1 MGMAATTYYTAE
13 MVRSLPDDGNRYE
26 VVYGELLVT
35 PAPRLWHQELCVRL
49 VAALRTYLV
58 REPVGLV
65 LVSPADISWGR
76 DILVQPDL
84 FVVPIE
90 EARLQDWS
98 RIRHL
103 LLAVEILSPSST
115 RADRFTKRRLYQER
129 AIPTYWMVDGDA
141 QLVEIWQPDAELP
154 VIERDRLAWRPSG
167 AARPFALELSAL
179 FRPI

>member
-49 VAALRTYLV
+49 VAALRTYLA
-58 REPVGLV
+58 REPVGLA
-65 LVSPADISWGR
+65 LLAPADISWGR
-76 DILVQPDL
+76 DTLVQPDV
-84 FVVPIE
+84 FVVPVE

-98 RIRHL
+98 VIRHL

-141 QLVEIWQPDAELP
+141 QLVEVWQPDDALP
-154 VIERDRLAWRPSG
+154 VIERDRLTWRPAG
-167 AARPFALELSAL
+167 AARPFTLELSEL

>member
-13 MVRSLPDDGNRYE
+13 MVRSLPDDGKRYE
-26 VVYGELLVT
+26 VVHGELLVT
-35 PAPRLWHQELCVRL
+35 PAPRLWHQEVCARL
-49 VAALRTYLV
+49 ITALRTYLD
-58 REPVGLV
+58 REAVGVV
-65 LVSPADISWGR
+65 LASPADISWGR

-84 FVVPIE
+84 FVVPVE

-98 RIRHL
+98 KIRHL

-129 AIPTYWMVDGDA
+129 GVPAYWMVDGDA

-154 VIERDRLAWRPSG
+154 VIERDRLTWRPSG
-167 AARPFALELSAL
+167 AARPFTLELSTL

>member
-1 MGMAATTYYTAE
+1 MGMATTTYYTAE

-26 VVYGELLVT
+26 VVHGELLVT
-35 PAPRLWHQELCVRL
+35 PAPRLWHQELCGRL
-49 VAALRTYLV
+49 SAALRTYLD
-58 REPVGLV
+58 REVVGVALA
-65 LVSPADISWGR
+65 SPADISWGR

-84 FVVPIE
+84 FVVPVE
-90 EARLQDWS
+90 EARLEDWS
-98 RIRHL
+98 KIRHL

-129 AIPTYWMVDGDA
+129 GVSAYWMVDADA

-154 VIERDRLAWRPSG
+154 VIERDRLTWHPSG
-167 AARPFALELSAL
+167 AARPFTLELSTL

>member
-35 PAPRLWHQELCVRL
+35 PAPRLWHQELCARL
-49 VAALRTYLV
+49 LVALRTYLV

-65 LVSPADISWGR
+65 LVSPADISWGG
-76 DILVQPDL
+76 DILVQPDV
-84 FVVPIE
+84 FVVPVE

-98 RIRHL
+98 KIRHL

-115 RADRFTKRRLYQER
+115 RADRFTKRRLYQDR

-154 VIERDRLAWRPSG
+154 VIVRDRLTWRPSG
-167 AARPFALELSAL
+167 AARPFTLELSEL